1 MVDIVVLVKV
11 TYDPGS
17 LKPDP
22 TTGSPQFAAG
32 QLKISEF
39 DKHALEA
46 SSELKPK
53 LGGGVVR
60 AVIVGKPKAKEVL
73 KEVLARGADE
83 AVFIT
88 IDDDIQDSSQIAF
101 LLSAAV
107 KLVDAGLVLASE
119 ASVDSYSSTVGPMV
133 AARLGWPVVSFATK
147 IEPHGNG
154 FKVEREGDDGTEVVE
169 AQGPAVIT
177 VNESMNKPKPP
188 TLMQIVGAG
197 KKKVTEVTASS
208 LGSPPQTTKLESVKA
223 VSKERKKVIIS
234 GAPDEAA
241 AKLIDALAK
250 EGVL

>member
-1 MVDIVVLVKV
+1 MDIAVLVKV
-11 TYDPGS
+11 TYEPGS
-17 LKPDP
+17 LKPDSA
-22 TTGSPQFAAG
+22 TGAPQFAAG

-46 SSELKPK
+46 ASALKPK
-53 LGGGVVR
+53 LGGGIVR

-83 AVFIT
+83 VVFIGVE
-88 IDDDIQDSSQIAF
+88 DDVQDSASVAAILA
-101 LLSAAV
+101 AAV
-107 KLVDAGLVLASE
+107 KQIGAGLVLASE

-133 AARLGWPVVSFATK
+133 AARLGWAVVSFATR
-147 IEPHGNG
+147 IEPHGSG
-154 FKVEREGDDGTEVVE
+154 FKVEREGDEGTEVVE

-197 KKKVTEVTASS
+197 KKKVTEVTAAS
-208 LGSPPQTTKLESVKA
+208 LGSPPPATKLESVRA
-223 VSKERKKVIIS
+223 VSKERKKVFIT

>member
-1 MVDIVVLVKV
+1 MLVKV
-11 TYDPGS
+11 TYEPGS

-22 TTGSPQFAAG
+22 STGAPQFAAG

-39 DKHALEA
+39 DKHGLEA
-46 SSELKPK
+46 ASEMKPK
-53 LGGGVVR
+53 LGGGLVR
-60 AVIVGKPKAKEVL
+60 AIIAGKPKAKEVL
-73 KEVLARGADE
+73 KEILARGADE
-83 AVFIT
+83 AVFIVV
-88 IDDDIQDSSQIAF
+88 DDDIQDATQIAF

-107 KLVDAGLVLASE
+107 KQVGAGLVLASE

-147 IEPHGNG
+147 IEPSGNG
-154 FKVEREGDDGTEVVE
+154 FSVEREGDDGTEVVE

-197 KKKVTEVTASS
+197 KKKVTEVTDAS
-208 LGSPPQTTKLESVKA
+208 LGSPSSATKLESVKA
-223 VSKERKKVIIS
+223 VSKDRKKVLIS